1 MTEKEYLEL
10 ANLLYPGAQDISFY
24 LNKYPNRNI
33 SGEVTR
39 LGPSPTGYLHIGQVY
54 QSLIHRMLANSTN
67 GIFYLR
73 LEDTDNKREVEN
85 AGVIAY
91 DMLVKLG
98 LTPDEGYRGKLP
110 EIGNYGPYK
119 QSERIEIYNAF
130 ARELVKRGRAFPCF
144 CKDSENLE
152 EIKRKREEELS
163 ENDNLTEHDPC
174 RDLTLEEIKENLKQG
189 KKFAL
194 RLLSIGDSTKTHE
207 FVDAIKGKKELREN
221 ARDDVLIKSNG
232 IPVYAFAHVVDDTL
246 MHTTIIVRGQEWYQS
261 LPVHIELSRAFGFKP
276 FKYAHTP
283 NICVLD
289 ENGNKRKI
297 SKRKDSFADVRFFLN
312 KGYPINAIIEYLLTL
327 LNSDFELW
335 RKNNPDL
342 PYTKFPF
349 SLKKIGV
356 TNPLFDFMKLD
367 NISKTIISRYTAMD
381 VYDSAINWAHE
392 WNKEDLKVLEE
403 NKDVLLKVLSIDR
416 GGDRPRKDITYFSE
430 ILSLYDYVLPNFKL
444 AEANIDNLDKDN
456 VKNFINEYSK
466 QFTQFADNSE
476 WFDNLKQVASKFNFV
491 DNKTYKQNPEMFAG
505 NITDASKL
513 VRLAITGR
521 TDSPNLFEIMKILGV
536 NECETRLNDFIIK
549 IYWYYDII
557 VLKKSLNII

>member
-1 MTEKEYLEL
+1 MTEKEYIEL
-10 ANLLYPGAQDISFY
+10 ANLLYPDTQDISFY
-24 LNKYPNRNI
+24 LNKYPNRNV

-54 QSLIHRMLANSTN
+54 QSIVHRMLANETD

-73 LEDTDNKREVEN
+73 LEDTDSKREVDF
-85 AGVIAY
+85 AGEIAY
-91 DMLVKLG
+91 DMLTRLG
-98 LTPDEGYRGKLP
+98 LTPDEGYRGANP
-110 EIGNYGPYK
+110 EIGDYGPYK
-119 QSERIEIYNAF
+119 QSNRIEIYHAF
-130 ARELVKRGRAFPCF
+130 AHELVKRGRAFPCF
-144 CKDSENLE
+144 CKDSENLD

-163 ENDNLTEHDPC
+163 ENDNLIDHDPC
-174 RDLTLEEIKENLKQG
+174 RNLTLDEIKNNLKQG

-194 RLLSIGDSTKTHE
+194 RLLSVGDSNKTHE

-232 IPVYAFAHVVDDTL
+232 VPVYAFAHIVDDTL
-246 MHTTIIVRGQEWYQS
+246 MHTSIIVRGQEWYQS
-261 LPVHIELSRAFGFKP
+261 LPVHIELSRAFGFAP

-312 KGYPINAIIEYLLTL
+312 KGYPINVIIEYLLTL
-327 LNSDFELW
+327 LNSDFEMW
-335 RKNNPDL
+335 RKNNPDS

-367 NISKTIISRYTAMD
+367 NISKTIISHYSAEE
-381 VYDSAINWAHE
+381 VYNNAITWARE
-392 WNKEDLKVLEE
+392 WNKDDLKVLEE
-403 NKDVLLKVLSIDR
+403 NKDVLIKVLSIDR

-430 ILSLYDYVLPNFKL
+430 ILSLYNYILPNFKL
-444 AEANIDNLDKDN
+444 SDIDVGNIDK
-456 VKNFINEYSK
+456 VIAKNFLKKYSE
-466 QFTQFADNSE
+466 QYVQLSDNAE
-476 WFDNLKQVASKFNFV
+476 WFENLKQVAFSFNFV
-491 DNKTYKQNPEMFAG
+491 DNKTYKQNPDMYAG

-521 TDSPNLFEIMKILGV
+521 TDSPNLFEIMKILGTT
-536 NECETRLNDFIIK
+536 ECKNRLNLF
-549 IYWYYDII
+549 
-557 VLKKSLNII
+557 VLNLNQ

>member
-1 MTEKEYLEL
+1 MTEKEYIEL
-10 ANLLYPGAQDISFY
+10 ANLLYPDTQDISFY
-24 LNKYPNRNI
+24 LNKYPNRNV

-54 QSLIHRMLANSTN
+54 QSIVHRMLANETN

-73 LEDTDNKREVEN
+73 LEDTDSKREVDY
-85 AGVIAY
+85 AGEIAY
-91 DMLVKLG
+91 DMLTRLG
-98 LTPDEGYRGKLP
+98 LTPDEGYRGANP
-110 EIGNYGPYK
+110 EIGDYGPYK
-119 QSERIEIYNAF
+119 QSDRNEIYHAF
-130 ARELVKRGRAFPCF
+130 AHELVKRGRAFPCF
-144 CKDSENLE
+144 CKDSENLD

-163 ENDNLTEHDPC
+163 ENDNLIDHDPC
-174 RDLTLEEIKENLKQG
+174 RNLTIDEIKENLKQG

-194 RLLSIGDSTKTHE
+194 RLLSVGDSNKTHE

-232 IPVYAFAHVVDDTL
+232 VPVYAFAHIVDDTL
-246 MHTTIIVRGQEWYQS
+246 MHTSIIVRGQEWYQS
-261 LPVHIELSRAFGFKP
+261 LPVHIELSRAFGFAP

-327 LNSDFELW
+327 LNSDFEMW

-349 SLKKIGV
+349 GLKKIGV

-367 NISKTIISRYTAMD
+367 NISKTIISHYSAEE
-381 VYDSAINWAHE
+381 VYNNAITWARE
-392 WNKEDLKVLEE
+392 WNKDDLKVLEE
-403 NKDVLLKVLSIDR
+403 NKDVLIKVLSIDR
-416 GGDRPRKDITYFSE
+416 GGDRPRKDITYFGE
-430 ILSLYDYVLPNFKL
+430 ILSLYNYILPNFKL
-444 AEANIDNLDKDN
+444 SDIDVGNIDKQIA
-456 VKNFINEYSK
+456 KNFIKKYSE
-466 QFTQFADNSE
+466 QYVQLSDNAE
-476 WFDNLKQVASKFNFV
+476 WFENLKQVAFSFNFV
-491 DNKTYKQNPEMFAG
+491 DNKTYKQNPEMYAG

-521 TDSPNLFEIMKILGV
+521 TDSPNLFEIMKILGTT
-536 NECETRLNDFIIK
+536 ECKNRLNLF
-549 IYWYYDII
+549 
-557 VLKKSLNII
+557 VLNLNQ

>member
-1 MTEKEYLEL
+1 MTEKEYIEL
-10 ANLLYPGAQDISFY
+10 ANLLYPECQDISFY
-24 LNKYPNRNI
+24 LNKYPNRNV

-54 QSLIHRMLANSTN
+54 QSIVHRMLANETN

-73 LEDTDNKREVEN
+73 LEDTDSKREVDY
-85 AGVIAY
+85 AGEIAY
-91 DMLVKLG
+91 DMLTRLG
-98 LTPDEGYRGKLP
+98 LTPDEGYRGANP
-110 EIGNYGPYK
+110 EIGDYGPYK
-119 QSERIEIYNAF
+119 QSDRIEIYHAF
-130 ARELVKRGRAFPCF
+130 AHELVKRGRAFPCF

-163 ENDNLTEHDPC
+163 ENENLIDHDPC
-174 RDLTLEEIKENLKQG
+174 RNLTIDEIKENLKQG

-194 RLLSIGDSTKTHE
+194 RLLSVGDSNKTHE

-232 IPVYAFAHVVDDTL
+232 VPVYAFAHIVDDTL
-246 MHTTIIVRGQEWYQS
+246 MHTSIIVRGQEWYQS
-261 LPVHIELSRAFGFKP
+261 LPVHIELSRAFSFAP

-327 LNSDFELW
+327 LNSDFEMW
-335 RKNNPDL
+335 RKNNPNL

-367 NISKTIISRYTAMD
+367 NISKTIISHYSAEE
-381 VYDSAINWAHE
+381 VYNNAITWARE
-392 WNKEDLKVLEE
+392 WNKDDLKVLEE
-403 NKDVLLKVLSIDR
+403 NKDVLIKVLSIDR

-430 ILSLYDYVLPNFKL
+430 ILSLYNYILPNFKL
-444 AEANIDNLDKDN
+444 SDIDVGNIDKQIA
-456 VKNFINEYSK
+456 KNFIKKYSE
-466 QFTQFADNSE
+466 QYVQLSDNAE
-476 WFDNLKQVASKFNFV
+476 WFENLKQVAFSFNFV
-491 DNKTYKQNPEMFAG
+491 DNKTYKQNPEMYAG

-521 TDSPNLFEIMKILGV
+521 TDSPNLFEIMKILGTT
-536 NECETRLNDFIIK
+536 ECKNRLNLF
-549 IYWYYDII
+549 
-557 VLKKSLNII
+557 VLNLNQ

>member
-1 MTEKEYLEL
+1 MTEKEYIEL
-10 ANLLYPGAQDISFY
+10 ANLLYPDTQDISFY
-24 LNKYPNRNI
+24 LNKYPNRNV

-54 QSLIHRMLANSTN
+54 QSIVHRMLANETN

-73 LEDTDNKREVEN
+73 LEDTDSKREVDF
-85 AGVIAY
+85 AGEIAY
-91 DMLVKLG
+91 DMLTRLG
-98 LTPDEGYRGKLP
+98 LTPDEGYRGANP

-119 QSERIEIYNAF
+119 QSDRIEIYHAF
-130 ARELVKRGRAFPCF
+130 AHELVKRGRAFPCF

-163 ENDNLTEHDPC
+163 ENDNLIDHDPC
-174 RDLTLEEIKENLKQG
+174 RNLTIDEIKENLKQG

-194 RLLSIGDSTKTHE
+194 RLLSVGDSNKTHE

-232 IPVYAFAHVVDDTL
+232 VPVYAFAHIVDDTL
-246 MHTTIIVRGQEWYQS
+246 MHTSIIVRGQEWYQS
-261 LPVHIELSRAFGFKP
+261 LPVHIELSRAFGFAP

-327 LNSDFELW
+327 LNSDFEMW

-349 SLKKIGV
+349 GLKKIGV

-367 NISKTIISRYTAMD
+367 NISKTIISHYSAEE
-381 VYDSAINWAHE
+381 VYNNAITWARE
-392 WNKEDLKVLEE
+392 WNKDDLKVLEE
-403 NKDVLLKVLSIDR
+403 NKDVLIKVLSIDR

-430 ILSLYDYVLPNFKL
+430 ILSLYNYILPNFKL
-444 AEANIDNLDKDN
+444 SDIDVGNIDK
-456 VKNFINEYSK
+456 VIAKNFLKNYSE
-466 QFTQFADNSE
+466 QYVQLSDNSE
-476 WFDNLKQVASKFNFV
+476 WFENLKQVAFSFNFV
-491 DNKTYKQNPEMFAG
+491 DNKTYKQNPDMYAG

-521 TDSPNLFEIMKILGV
+521 TDSPNLFEIMKILGTT
-536 NECETRLNDFIIK
+536 ECKNRLNSF
-549 IYWYYDII
+549 
-557 VLKKSLNII
+557 VLNLNQ

>member
-1 MTEKEYLEL
+1 MTEKEYIEL
-10 ANLLYPGAQDISFY
+10 ANLLYPECQDISFY
-24 LNKYPNRNI
+24 LNKYPNRNV

-54 QSLIHRMLANSTN
+54 QSIVHRMLANETN

-73 LEDTDNKREVEN
+73 LEDTDSKREVDY
-85 AGVIAY
+85 AGEIAY
-91 DMLVKLG
+91 DMLTRLG
-98 LTPDEGYRGKLP
+98 LTPDEGYRGANP
-110 EIGNYGPYK
+110 EIGDYGPYK
-119 QSERIEIYNAF
+119 QSDRIEIYHAF
-130 ARELVKRGRAFPCF
+130 AHELVKRGRAFPCF

-163 ENDNLTEHDPC
+163 ENENLIDHDPC
-174 RDLTLEEIKENLKQG
+174 RNLTIDEIKENLKQG

-194 RLLSIGDSTKTHE
+194 RLLSVGDSNKTHE

-232 IPVYAFAHVVDDTL
+232 VPVYAFAHIVDDTL
-246 MHTTIIVRGQEWYQS
+246 MHTSIIVRGQEWYQS
-261 LPVHIELSRAFGFKP
+261 LPVHIELSRAFGFAP

-327 LNSDFELW
+327 LNSDFEMW

-367 NISKTIISRYTAMD
+367 NISKTIISHYSAEE
-381 VYDSAINWAHE
+381 VYNNAITWARE
-392 WNKEDLKVLEE
+392 WNKDDLKVLEE
-403 NKDVLLKVLSIDR
+403 NKDVLIKVLSIDR
-416 GGDRPRKDITYFSE
+416 GGDRPRKDITYFRE
-430 ILSLYDYVLPNFKL
+430 IL
-444 AEANIDNLDKDN
+444 
-456 VKNFINEYSK
+456 
-466 QFTQFADNSE
+466 
-476 WFDNLKQVASKFNFV
+476 
-491 DNKTYKQNPEMFAG
+491 
-505 NITDASKL
+505 
-513 VRLAITGR
+513 
-521 TDSPNLFEIMKILGV
+521 
-536 NECETRLNDFIIK
+536 
-549 IYWYYDII
+549 
-557 VLKKSLNII
+557 

>member
-1 MTEKEYLEL
+1 MTEKEYIEL
-10 ANLLYPGAQDISFY
+10 ANLLYPECQDISFY
-24 LNKYPNRNI
+24 LNKYPNRNV

-54 QSLIHRMLANSTN
+54 QSIVHRMLANETN

-73 LEDTDNKREVEN
+73 LEDTDSKREVDY
-85 AGVIAY
+85 AGEIAY
-91 DMLVKLG
+91 DMLTRLG
-98 LTPDEGYRGKLP
+98 LTPDEGYRGANP
-110 EIGNYGPYK
+110 EIGDYGPYK
-119 QSERIEIYNAF
+119 QSNRIEIYHAF
-130 ARELVKRGRAFPCF
+130 AHELVKRGRAFPCF
-144 CKDSENLE
+144 CKDSENLD

-163 ENDNLTEHDPC
+163 ENDNLIDHDPC
-174 RDLTLEEIKENLKQG
+174 RNLTIDEIKENLKQG

-194 RLLSIGDSTKTHE
+194 RLLSVGDSNKTHE

-232 IPVYAFAHVVDDTL
+232 VPVYAFAHIVDDTL
-246 MHTTIIVRGQEWYQS
+246 MHTSIIVRGQEWYQS
-261 LPVHIELSRAFGFKP
+261 LPVHIELSRAFGFAP

-312 KGYPINAIIEYLLTL
+312 KGYSINAIIEYLLTL
-327 LNSDFELW
+327 LNSDFEMW
-335 RKNNPDL
+335 RKNNPNL

-367 NISKTIISRYTAMD
+367 NISKTIISHYSAEE
-381 VYDSAINWAHE
+381 VYNNAITWARE
-392 WNKEDLKVLEE
+392 WNKDDLKVLEE
-403 NKDVLLKVLSIDR
+403 NKDVLIKVLSIDR

-430 ILSLYDYVLPNFKL
+430 ILSLYNYILPNFKL
-444 AEANIDNLDKDN
+444 SDIDVGNIDK
-456 VKNFINEYSK
+456 VIAKNFLKNYSE
-466 QFTQFADNSE
+466 QYVQLSDNSE
-476 WFDNLKQVASKFNFV
+476 WFENLKQVAFSFNFV
-491 DNKTYKQNPEMFAG
+491 DNKTYKQNPDMYAG

-521 TDSPNLFEIMKILGV
+521 TDSPNLFEIMKILGTT
-536 NECETRLNDFIIK
+536 ECKNRLNLF
-549 IYWYYDII
+549 
-557 VLKKSLNII
+557 VLNLNQ

>member
-1 MTEKEYLEL
+1 MTEKEYIEL
-10 ANLLYPGAQDISFY
+10 ANLLYPDTQDISFY
-24 LNKYPNRNI
+24 LNKYPNRNV

-54 QSLIHRMLANSTN
+54 QSIVHRMLANETN

-73 LEDTDNKREVEN
+73 LEDTDSKREVDY
-85 AGVIAY
+85 AGEIAY
-91 DMLVKLG
+91 DMLTRLG
-98 LTPDEGYRGKLP
+98 LTPDEGYAGANP
-110 EIGNYGPYK
+110 EIGDYGPYK
-119 QSERIEIYNAF
+119 QSNRIEIYHAF
-130 ARELVKRGRAFPCF
+130 AHELVKRGRAFPCF
-144 CKDSENLE
+144 CKDSENLD

-163 ENDNLTEHDPC
+163 ENENLIDHDPC
-174 RDLTLEEIKENLKQG
+174 RNLTLDEIKNNLKQG

-194 RLLSIGDSTKTHE
+194 RLLSVGDSNKTHE

-232 IPVYAFAHVVDDTL
+232 VPVYAFAHIVDDTL
-246 MHTTIIVRGQEWYQS
+246 MHTSIIVRGQEWYQS
-261 LPVHIELSRAFGFKP
+261 LPVHIELSRAFGFAP

-327 LNSDFELW
+327 LNSDFEMW

-367 NISKTIISRYTAMD
+367 NISKTIISHYSAEE
-381 VYDSAINWAHE
+381 VYNNAITWARE
-392 WNKEDLKVLEE
+392 WNKDDLKVLEE
-403 NKDVLLKVLSIDR
+403 NKDVLIKVLSIDR

-430 ILSLYDYVLPNFKL
+430 ILSLYNYILPNFKL
-444 AEANIDNLDKDN
+444 SDIDVGNIDKQIA
-456 VKNFINEYSK
+456 KNFIKKYSE
-466 QFTQFADNSE
+466 QYVQLSDNAE
-476 WFDNLKQVASKFNFV
+476 WFENLKQVAFSFNFV
-491 DNKTYKQNPEMFAG
+491 DNKTYKQNPEMYAG

-521 TDSPNLFEIMKILGV
+521 TDSPNLFEIMKILGTT
-536 NECETRLNDFIIK
+536 ECKNRLNNFIEK
-549 IYWYYDII
+549 II
-557 VLKKSLNII
+557 